1 VGVGRAPQAQLTT
14 VAQARHRRRRRSA
27 LAAAFVLVL
36 LVLFGATARSA
47 SAAAPYVDGVADQ
60 NLGQWQGGFADN
72 LGVFGGSFTSYFQQ
86 AWVGTPASHIL
97 YARFVT
103 APDVIAQGGACEQNL
118 FNWYE
123 YVTQTAHLIPVI
135 AVWDVAEGGCA
146 DDGAPSSSRY
156 TTDVQQLLGALSGL
170 GTQLPYLEAWNE
182 PNESGVSASTAAA
195 YWRDAGSV
203 CATSGCTALAGD
215 MVDAPDQSGQKF
227 NPGCTANLTF
237 NNLKSYEVS
246 YVKALGGAV
255 PAIWA
260 FHPYLAVNCE
270 QEGSLRTLAA
280 NLPASSTPP
289 QIWFT
294 EVASYECYDG
304 QSPPRGS
311 ARQQADA
318 SYLVNTLM
326 APGAPAAPTNVF
338 WYELAANGFTQ
349 NCAKYSDSALYEA
362 SAIGDPLLARPAAQ
376 TVYGPDTEL
385 SATTTAASAVGT
397 TQATLNGTEVP
408 GGIYEGSY
416 SFQYGPTP
424 GSLESQTATVALGPG
439 LSAEPVAATITGLTP
454 GATYYYRLLA
464 TDSNGLT
471 VNGAAVPFTT
481 SPAVPVVPSSSPPP
495 PPPTRRTSPGARF
508 GGFAH

>member
-1 VGVGRAPQAQLTT
+1 
-14 VAQARHRRRRRSA
+14 
-27 LAAAFVLVL
+27 VL
-36 LVLFGATARSA
+36 GATARPA
-47 SAAAPYVDGVADQ
+47 SAAAPYVDGIADQ
-60 NLGQWQGGFADN
+60 NLGLWQGGFADN
-72 LGVFGGSFTSYFQQ
+72 LGVFDESFSSYFQQ
-86 AWVGTPASHIL
+86 AWVGTPPSHIL

-118 FNWYE
+118 FDWYE
-123 YVTQTAHLIPVI
+123 YVTQTLHLTPVI

-146 DDGAPSSSRY
+146 DTGAPSTSKY
-156 TTDVQQLLGALSGL
+156 TADVQQLLGALSGL

-182 PNESGVSASTAAA
+182 PNESGVSASTAAG
-195 YWRDAGSV
+195 YWRDASSV
-203 CATSGCTALAGD
+203 CAASGCTALAGD

-227 NPGCTANLTF
+227 NPGCTANLSF

-270 QEGSLRTLAA
+270 QEGSLRTFAN
-280 NLPASSTPP
+280 NLPAASTPP

-304 QSPPRGS
+304 QSPPRGT

-338 WYELAANGFTQ
+338 WYELAANGYTQ

-362 SAIGDPLLARPAAQ
+362 SAIGDPLLGRPAAQ
-376 TVYGPDTEL
+376 TVYGVDTEL
-385 SATTTAASAVGT
+385 SATTAAASAVGT
-397 TQATLNGTEVP
+397 TQATLNGSEVP

-424 GSLESQTATVALGPG
+424 TSLGSQTGTVALGPG
-439 LSAEPVAATITGLTP
+439 LSAEPVATTVTGLTP
-454 GATYYYRLLA
+454 GTTYYFRLVA
-464 TDSNGLT
+464 TDTNGLT
-471 VNGAAVPFTT
+471 VYGDAVPFTT
-481 SPAVPVVPSSSPPP
+481 SGAAPVAPTLPPP
-495 PPPTRRTSPGARF
+495 PAPAPPPPHRF
-508 GGFAH
+508 STGGRFAALAH

>member
-1 VGVGRAPQAQLTT
+1 MGRAPQAQLISVS
-14 VAQARHRRRRRSA
+14 VARRRHRVVARWALA
-27 LAAAFVLVL
+27 LAAFLAAAL
-36 LVLFGATARSA
+36 LLGATARPA
-47 SAAAPYVDGVADQ
+47 SAASPYVDGIADQ

-72 LGVFGGSFTSYFQQ
+72 LGVFGESFSSYFQQ
-86 AWVGTPASHIL
+86 AWVGTPPSHIL

-123 YVTQTAHLIPVI
+123 YVTQTVHLIPVI

-146 DDGAPSSSRY
+146 DDGAPSAGKY
-156 TTDVQQLLGALSGL
+156 TTDVEQLLGALNGL

-182 PNESGVSASTAAA
+182 PNESGVSASTAAG
-195 YWRDAGSV
+195 YWRDAASV
-203 CATSGCTALAGD
+203 CAAAGSCTALAGD

-246 YVKALGGAV
+246 YVKALAGEL

-270 QEGSLRTLAA
+270 QQGSLRTFAA
-280 NLPASSTPP
+280 NLPVSSTPP

-304 QSPPRGS
+304 QSPPRGT

-318 SYLVNTLM
+318 AYLVNTLM

-338 WYELAANGFTQ
+338 WYELAANGYTQ

-362 SAIGDPLLARPAAQ
+362 SAIGDPLLGRPAAQ

-385 SATTTAASAVGT
+385 SATTGAASAVAT
-397 TQATLNGTEVP
+397 TEATLNGSEVP

-416 SFQYGPTP
+416 SFQYGPTASSL
-424 GSLESQTATVALGPG
+424 GSQTGLQTATVALGPG
-439 LSAEPVAATITGLTP
+439 LSAQPVSTTVTGLTA
-454 GATYYYRLLA
+454 GTTYYFRLAA
-464 TDSNGLT
+464 TDTNGLT
-471 VNGAAVPFTT
+471 VYGAAVPFTT
-481 SPAVPVVPSSSPPP
+481 SGAPPVVPTPP
-495 PPPTRRTSPGARF
+495 RRTSPGAR
-508 GGFAH
+508 GAVAH

>member
-1 VGVGRAPQAQLTT
+1 LTT
-14 VAQARHRRRRRSA
+14 VAATRHRRRRRSA
-27 LAAAFVLVL
+27 LAAAVVLVAAIL
-36 LVLFGATARSA
+36 LGAAARSA
-47 SAAAPYVDGVADQ
+47 LAAAPYVDGIADQ

-72 LGVFGGSFTSYFQQ
+72 LGVFDESFTSYFQQ
-86 AWVGTPASHIL
+86 AWVGTPPSHIL

-118 FNWYE
+118 LNWYE

-146 DDGAPSSSRY
+146 DHGAPSNTKY
-156 TTDVQQLLGALSGL
+156 TTDAEQLLGALSGL
-170 GTQLPYLEAWNE
+170 GTKLPYLEAWNE

-195 YWRDAGSV
+195 YWRDASSV
-203 CATSGCTALAGD
+203 CATSDCTALAGD

-237 NNLKSYEVS
+237 NTLKSYEVS

-270 QEGSLRTLAA
+270 QEGSLRTFAA

-304 QSPPRGS
+304 QSPPRGT
-311 ARQQADA
+311 ARQQSDA

-326 APGAPAAPTNVF
+326 APGAPAVPTNVF
-338 WYELAANGFTQ
+338 WYELAANGYTQ

-362 SAIGDPLLARPAAQ
+362 SAIGDPLLGRAAAQ

-385 SATTTAASAVGT
+385 SATTAVASAVGT
-397 TQATLNGTEVP
+397 TQATLNGSEVP
-408 GGIYEGSY
+408 GGIYEGSS
-416 SFQYGPTP
+416 SFQYGQAPTA
-424 GSLESQTATVALGPG
+424 LTSQTATVALGPG
-439 LSAEPVAATITGLTP
+439 LSAEQVATTITGLTP
-454 GATYYYRLLA
+454 GTTYYFRLVA
-464 TDSNGLT
+464 TDTNGLT
-471 VNGAAVPFTT
+471 VYGSAVPFTT
-481 SPAVPVVPSSSPPP
+481 SPALPVAPAPPP
-495 PPPTRRTSPGARF
+495 PRRTSPGGRF
-508 GGFAH
+508 GVLAH

>member
-1 VGVGRAPQAQLTT
+1 MGRTPQAQLAN
-14 VAQARHRRRRRSA
+14 VSGPRRRRVAPRWA
-27 LAAAFVLVL
+27 LAVTAVLAAAL
-36 LVLFGATARSA
+36 LLGATARPA
-47 SAAAPYVDGVADQ
+47 SAAPYVDGISDQ
-60 NLGQWQGGFADN
+60 NLGVWQGGFADN
-72 LGVFGGSFTSYFQQ
+72 LGVFGESFSSYFQQ
-86 AWVGTPASHIL
+86 AWVGTPPSHIL

-123 YVTQTAHLIPVI
+123 YVTQVVHLIPVI

-146 DDGAPSSSRY
+146 NDGAPSASRY
-156 TTDVQQLLGALSGL
+156 TTDVEQLLGALKGL
-170 GTQLPYLEAWNE
+170 GTPLPYLEAWNE
-182 PNESGVSASTAAA
+182 PNESGVAASTAAG
-195 YWRDAGSV
+195 YWRDAASV

-215 MVDAPDQSGQKF
+215 IVDAPDQSGQKF

-246 YVKALGGAV
+246 YVKALAGAL

-270 QEGSLRTLAA
+270 QEGSLRTFAA
-280 NLPASSTPP
+280 NLPASSPPP

-304 QSPPRGS
+304 QSPPRGT

-362 SAIGDPLLARPAAQ
+362 NAISDPLLGRPAAQ
-376 TVYGPDTEL
+376 TVYGPDSEL
-385 SATTTAASAVGT
+385 SATTAAASAVAA
-397 TQATLNGTEVP
+397 TQATLNGSEVP
-408 GGIYEGSY
+408 GGIYEGRY

-424 GSLESQTATVALGPG
+424 SSLGTSVGSQTATVALGPG
-439 LSAEPVAATITGLTP
+439 LSAEPVSATVTGLPP
-454 GATYYYRLLA
+454 GTTYYFRLA
-464 TDSNGLT
+464 ASDTNGLT
-471 VNGAAVPFTT
+471 VYGADVPFTT
-481 SPAVPVVPSSSPPP
+481 SGAPPAAPTPPP
-495 PPPTRRTSPGARF
+495 ARRTSPGARF
-508 GGFAH
+508 AVPVH